1 MSAGDV
7 FAASTRSVHE
17 MLFRGDL
24 GLYIP
29 AYQRPY
35 RWASWHVIK
44 LLDDIVHGIN
54 GLLDSAQDNREDSF
68 TFLGTVIT
76 IRDDKKSTIQPIVH
90 EETPATVLTV
100 IDGQQRLT
108 TLMVLCISLHYNIAK
123 RYSKYILKSKREEHD
138 VWIDFR
144 SQEVLEALMSIFLEK
159 RAVSLGNF
167 SRYPKMIRSFI
178 DQWSVQQKHLKYN
191 SPIARFIKEYIDII
205 PESYKYN
212 NGEEVKEFKI
222 EPREGYEDF
231 GESALLNCYREISKF
246 IRVLGNEQA
255 ELKMGLNEAFPQIGD
270 ICDDAKAQKYIT
282 KNEFPQYV
290 IDYISS
296 GNGEKKSVDNFV
308 YLLRLILLSRYIL
321 ERVAVTD
328 VRGKDE
334 DYAFNIFES
343 LNSTGE
349 PLTAFETFKPR
360 VVSAEKLEDYE
371 VSESYSLMN
380 EISKYISDFSK
391 DNKKNEDDTTKDLLI
406 SFALAESGTKL
417 TGRLQ
422 EQRNYLKT
430 QFAPYENN
438 IASRRA
444 FIRNIRDVSF
454 FIQYLW
460 SAKNPVLPPGVT
472 HILSEESKICISF
485 LANISHT
492 VTIALL
498 SRYFASA
505 YNDTPNSN
513 KWLELEQAI
522 KATTAF
528 SVLWRASRTGTKNID
543 LEYRQIMSGIGDD
556 FPSFPAFCRIR
567 NLDVPPIEELKRTL
581 QARLFHE
588 KHGAITDE
596 TDWLK
601 KARKFA
607 TYSNHTSII
616 RFLLLSA
623 YHDTTPDV
631 TVPGLVVQSK
641 ENVFPLLRLSEWQND
656 NWESVEHVAPRTRM
670 DEWNSLLYD
679 DITNAIDCIGNLVLL
694 PLRTNSCLNNRKW
707 EEKRIIYQALSEK
720 TSSGAESIL
729 KTAAFNTDTAVILAM
744 AQHNVQLESL
754 ANVSNW
760 DLDLI
765 ELRAGRLLKHA
776 WDRLSSWLI

>member
-54 GLLDSAQDNREDSF
+54 GLLDSAQENREDSF

-108 TLMVLCISLHYNIAK
+108 TLMILCVSLHYNIAK

-212 NGEEVKEFKI
+212 NREEVKEFKI
-222 EPREGYEDF
+222 ESREGFEDF
-231 GESALLNCYREISKF
+231 GESALLNCYKEISKF
-246 IRVLGNEQA
+246 IRVLGTEQA
-255 ELKMGLNEAFPQIGD
+255 ELKMGLNEAFPRISD
-270 ICDDAKAQKYIT
+270 ICKDAKAQKYIT

-296 GNGEKKSVDNFV
+296 NNGEKKSVDNFTS
-308 YLLRLILLSRYIL
+308 LLRLILLSRYIL

-371 VSESYSLMN
+371 ASESYSLMN

-391 DNKKNEDDTTKDLLI
+391 DNKKSEDDTTKDLLI

-438 IASRRA
+438 IDSRRS

-460 SAKNPVLPPGVT
+460 STKKPILPTGVT
-472 HILSEESKICISF
+472 HILSEESKLCISF

-492 VTIALL
+492 VTVALL
-498 SRYFASA
+498 SRYFSSA
-505 YNDTPNSN
+505 YNDIQNDS
-513 KWLELEQAI
+513 KWVDLEQAI
-522 KATTAF
+522 KAATAF

-556 FPSFPAFCRIR
+556 FPLFPAFCRTK
-567 NLDVPPIEELKRTL
+567 NPEVPSIDELKRIL
-581 QARLFHE
+581 RERLFHE
-588 KHGAITDE
+588 KHGAIKDE
-596 TDWLK
+596 VDWLM

-607 TYSNHTSII
+607 TYSNHNSII

-631 TVPGLVVQSK
+631 NVPGLVVQSK
-641 ENVFPLLRLSEWQND
+641 GNVFPLLRLSEWLND
-656 NWESVEHVAPRTRM
+656 NWESVEHVAPRTRT

-679 DITNAIDCIGNLVLL
+679 DRSNAIDCIGNLVLL

-720 TSSGAESIL
+720 TSIGAENIL
-729 KTAAFNTDTAVILAM
+729 KKAAFNTDTAVILAM

-754 ANVSNW
+754 TNVGSW

-765 ELRAGRLLKHA
+765 EARARCLLKHA
-776 WDRLSSWLI
+776 WDRLFSWLA